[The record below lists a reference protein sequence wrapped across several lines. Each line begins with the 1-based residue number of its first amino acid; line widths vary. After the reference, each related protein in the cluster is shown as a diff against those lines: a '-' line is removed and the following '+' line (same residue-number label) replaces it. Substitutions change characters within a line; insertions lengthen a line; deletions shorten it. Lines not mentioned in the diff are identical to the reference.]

1 MRRGHR
7 AAHRVLWYALTLAV
21 AIGLGAAL
29 TLRPPVPVDAN
40 GPTAGGGP

>member
-7 AAHRVLWYALTLAV
+7 AAHRALWYALTLAV

-29 TLRPPVPVDAN
+29 ALRPAVPIEPSAL
-40 GPTAGGGP
+40 AGDRP

>member
-7 AAHRVLWYALTLAV
+7 AAHRALWYGLTLVV

-29 TLRPPVPVDAN
+29 ALRPPIPIEPAA
-40 GPTAGGGP
+40 PAGDHS

>member
-7 AAHRVLWYALTLAV
+7 AAHRTLWYALTFGI

-29 TLRPPVPVDAN
+29 VLRPPVPIEASA
-40 GPTAGGGP
+40 P